1 MTMHKRCDARANEKF
16 KLRWYFEIVVPN
28 IWLAFISCSCKT
40 GVGRIFLTQTD
51 FKEWRQGGVRGFAV
65 WQLIKFPNSRK
76 GRQYLTCYHLN
87 VKTILLEAIPEMTG
101 AITEN

>member
-1 MTMHKRCDARANEKF
+1 MLLQNRCGKN
-16 KLRWYFEIVVPN
+16 
-28 IWLAFISCSCKT
+28 
-40 GVGRIFLTQTD
+40 IFLTQTD
-51 FKEWRQGGVRGFAV
+51 FKEWRRGGVRGFAV